1 MAVAEIGLRRLASQR
16 VAAGRFVQAADVVR
30 WLGALQAQDYHQS
43 LWAIGSR
50 MQAGTAAN
58 VERAIADR
66 QIVRTWLMRGT
77 IHFAPPEDVRW
88 LLALVAPR
96 LAAGVA
102 RRRDEIGL
110 AEADVA
116 RSAQVLAGALSGD
129 RRLSRPEV
137 MQLLEDNGIA
147 TAGGHGYH
155 ILWRLAQDG
164 LICLGPM
171 QDRQQTFVLLDD
183 WAPRAQA
190 REPSRTDA
198 VGELAGRFAASR
210 GPVTAHD
217 LARWAGMTVADA
229 RRGLADAPGLV
240 RQEIGGAEHFLAAAG
255 ADDAPPAAARRRTY
269 LLAGFD
275 EFMLGYKDRD
285 AILEPQH
292 AAKVVPGANGVF
304 RPIIVTGGRIVGTW
318 SRSATA
324 RSLRITVQPF
334 AGAGPKLVAQVGP
347 EANRYRTFLGLP
359 ASCKPAV
366 SCDEHEAVVRPRRTR
381 EARGR

>member
-16 VAAGRFVQAADVVR
+16 VAAGRLVHAADVVR
-30 WLGALQAQDYHQS
+30 WLGALQAQDYHQA

-50 MQAGTAAN
+50 MQAGTVEN
-58 VERAIADR
+58 VERAIAER

-77 IHFAPPEDVRW
+77 IHFAPPEEVRG

-96 LAAGVA
+96 LAVGEA
-102 RRRDEIGL
+102 RRREQIGL
-110 AEADVA
+110 AQADIA
-116 RSAQVLAGALSGD
+116 RSAKLLTGALSGD
-129 RRLSRPEV
+129 RRLSRPGV
-137 MQLLEDNGIA
+137 MELLEANGVA
-147 TAGGHGYH
+147 TGGGHGYH

-164 LICLGPM
+164 LICLGPV

-183 WAPRAQA
+183 WAPRAGA
-190 REPSRTDA
+190 SEPSRVDA
-198 VGELAGRFAASR
+198 VSELAGRFAASR

-217 LARWAGMTVADA
+217 LARWAGITVADA
-229 RRGLADAPGLV
+229 RAGLATAPGLV
-240 RQEIGGAEHFLAAAG
+240 RHEIGGAEHWLAADG

-285 AILEPQH
+285 AILAPEH
-292 AAKVVPGANGVF
+292 AARVVPGANGIF

-318 SRSATA
+318 ARSATA
-324 RSLRITVQPF
+324 RSLAITVQPF

-347 EANRYRTFLGLP
+347 EANRYRAFLGLP

-366 SCDEHEAVVRPRRTR
+366 SCDESA
-381 EARGR
+381 A